1 MLRSS
6 MTRAAVVALFAVA
19 APCAV
24 QAQGGD
30 GFLFKE
36 PRVSVKFET
45 GYGFQRA
52 QSDIFDF
59 VVREHTLERSDFNS
73 PYLGAEVAFRLDPQ
87 LDLALS
93 VGYQHSSTLSEF
105 REWVDDAGLPIE
117 QVTELT
123 LVPFSVGA
131 KYYLKPRGRSI
142 GRFAWVPETV
152 VPYVGAGIGVMSY
165 RFEQEGDFVDFET
178 LDIFF
183 DRFVADRQT
192 FLARA
197 AAGVD
202 IAVGRQLVVN
212 GEARYN
218 YARGPMGDDFS
229 GFGDIDL
236 DGLQLTAGVAIR
248 F

>member
-1 MLRSS
+1 MLRSFV
-6 MTRAAVVALFAVA
+6 TRAAVVALFAFA
-19 APCAV
+19 TPLAV
-24 QAQGGD
+24 HAQGGE
-30 GFLFKE
+30 GFLFKQ
-36 PRVSVKFET
+36 PRVSLKFET
-45 GYGFQRA
+45 GYAFQRA

-59 VVREHTLERSDFNS
+59 VVREHTLERSDFNG
-73 PYLGAEVAFRLDPQ
+73 PYLGAEVAFRLDPRW
-87 LDLALS
+87 DLALS
-93 VGYQHSSTLSEF
+93 VGYQNSSTRSEF
-105 REWVDDAGLPIE
+105 REWVDEAGLPIE

-142 GRFAWVPETV
+142 GRFAWIPERV

-165 RFEQEGDFVDFET
+165 RFEQEGDFVDFDT
-178 LDIFF
+178 NDIFF
-183 DRFVADRQT
+183 DRFVTDRQT

-202 IAVGRQLVVN
+202 IAVGRQFVVN

-218 YARGPMGDDFS
+218 YARGSMGDDFS